1 MKTRVELRLEHGKL
15 VLQPSSPQA
24 PSLSGLLRGV
34 RKSNLHPGVGTGPAQ
49 GKEVW

>member
-34 RKSNLHPGVGTGPAQ
+34 RKSNLHPGVDTGPAQ